1 MLKLPATV
9 SVYVAT
15 VAADMRKG
23 ADGLSGVV
31 MSLLGKEPTGGDW
44 FVFFNR
50 TRCIVRILFWDQDG
64 YWLMS
69 KRLERGRFRKFVPEG
84 DPPRVTVSAQ
94 ELMELLRGVQ
104 VRRSGPPK
112 GGLPVLH

>member
-23 ADGLSGVV
+23 ADGLSAMVK
-31 MSLLGKEPTGGDW
+31 SILGKEPTGGDW

-69 KRLERGRFRKFVPEG
+69 KRLESGRFRKLTPEG

-104 VRRSGPPK
+104 IRRLGPPK
-112 GGLPVLH
+112 YPRPVLH

>member
-1 MLKLPATV
+1 MLRLPSTV

-23 ADGLSGVV
+23 ADGLSAMV
-31 MSLLGKEPTGGDW
+31 MTLLGKEPTGGDW

-84 DPPRVTVSAQ
+84 DPARVTVSAQ
-94 ELMELLRGVQ
+94 ELMELLRGVHI
-104 VRRSGPPK
+104 RRPGPPK
-112 GGLPVLH
+112 CRPPVLH